1 MPIEALIYA
10 VVGLVAG
17 ALVTFLIIHLSRK
30 NKVSK
35 LEAQANEILQNAQ
48 TEERKI
54 LKEAELQSKRLLDSI
69 QKEEIERKKRLQ
81 DNENKQLQREKEV
94 EKKIAELH
102 KSEKDLAQELEKIR
116 QAEDLLMQKRRDA
129 EELLQ
134 KTSSLSP
141 AEAKELLL
149 QKVEQEH
156 QADLVAHIEKIVTE
170 AKSTAAEQVKNIL
183 AEAMQRYY
191 GESIAESTI
200 TTVPLPND
208 EMKGRIIGREG
219 RNINAFEKLS
229 GVDLIVDETPGAVIL
244 SGFDLIRR
252 YVAKLALE
260 RLVADGRIHPT
271 KIEETL
277 VKAKEDVAKMIKEFG
292 EKVVY
297 ELGITGLPAEVVK
310 LLGRLRFRTAY
321 GQNILKHAVEVAKLA
336 ASIATELGANVDIA
350 KRAGLLHDIGK
361 ALDQE
366 IDGDHC
372 EIGQEICRK
381 YHLPESIIGAIASHH
396 GKTSFTSIEGI
407 IVYIANLLSH
417 QRQGAQRDSLEQHI
431 QRMTNLEQTA
441 LAYQGVDQAFAIQA
455 GKELRII
462 VNPQE
467 ISDTEAYKLA
477 HELAKEVEK
486 SSGFTGEIKVNV
498 VRETRIIEY
507 AR

>member
-1 MPIEALIYA
+1 MPVQAIISALL
-10 VVGLVAG
+10 GLILG
-17 ALVTFLIIHLSRK
+17 IILTSFIVYFKRK
-30 NKVSK
+30 KKVSK
-35 LEAQANEILQNAQ
+35 LENQAKEILQKAQ
-48 TEERKI
+48 EEERKI
-54 LKEAELQSKRLLDSI
+54 LSDAEQQSKRMLDTLTR
-69 QKEEIERKKRLQ
+69 EDLERKKRLQ
-81 DNENKQLQREKEV
+81 EIESKHQKKEKELEEKTISLQQAERKIADDMSNIRLENDKLIEKQRE
-94 EKKIAELH
+94 AE
-102 KSEKDLAQELEKIR
+102 AV
-116 QAEDLLMQKRRDA
+116 
-129 EELLQ
+129 LQ
-134 KTSSLSP
+134 KISSLSP

-149 QKVEQEH
+149 KKIEEENQE
-156 QADLVAHIEKIVTE
+156 DLTQHLEKIIQQTKE
-170 AKSTAAEQVKNIL
+170 TAAEQVKNIL

-200 TTVPLPND
+200 TTVTLPND

-252 YVAKLALE
+252 YIAKLALE

-271 KIEETL
+271 KIEETIN
-277 VKAKEDVAKMIKEFG
+277 KAKEDVTKMIKEFG

-297 ELGITGLPAEVVK
+297 ELGITGLPGEVIK

-321 GQNILKHAVEVAKLA
+321 GQNILKHSVEVAKLSA
-336 ASIATELGANVDIA
+336 AIATELGANPDIA
-350 KRAGLLHDIGK
+350 KKAGLLHDIGK
-361 ALDQE
+361 AVDQE
-366 IDGDHC
+366 IDGDHS
-372 EIGQEICRK
+372 EIGQEIAKK
-381 YHLPESIIGAIASHH
+381 YHLPVEITNAILSHH
-396 GKTSFTSIEGI
+396 GTHPFTSIEGI

-417 QRQGAQRDSLEQHI
+417 QRQGAQRDNLEQHI

-441 LAYQGVDQAFAIQA
+441 LSFAGVEQAFAIQA

-462 VNPQE
+462 VNPAE
-467 ISDTEAYKLA
+467 VNDTEAYKLA
-477 HELAKEVEK
+477 HDLAKAAEK

>member
-10 VVGLVAG
+10 IVGLVSG
-17 ALVTFLIIHLSRK
+17 ALVTFIFNHLARK

-35 LEAQANEILQNAQ
+35 LEAKANEILQSAQ
-48 TEERKI
+48 EEERQI
-54 LKEAELQSKRLLDSI
+54 LKEAEQQSKRLLDSI
-69 QKEEIERKKRLQ
+69 QREESERKKRLQ
-81 DNENKQLQREKEV
+81 ESEQKHQQREKEI
-94 EKKIAELH
+94 EKKLADLH
-102 KSEKDLAQELEKIR
+102 KNEKELAQELEKLR
-116 QAEDLLMQKRRDA
+116 HEEELLTQKRRDA
-129 EELLQ
+129 EDLLQ

-141 AEAKELLL
+141 AEAKEILLR
-149 QKVEQEH
+149 KVEQEH
-156 QADLVAHIEKIVTE
+156 QADLVAHIEKMVSD
-170 AKSTAAEQVKNIL
+170 AKTNAAEQVKNIL

-244 SGFDLIRR
+244 SGFDLVRR
-252 YVAKLALE
+252 YIAKLALE

-271 KIEETL
+271 KIEETIQ
-277 VKAKEDVAKMIKEFG
+277 KAKEDVAKMIKEFG

-297 ELGITGLPAEVVK
+297 ELGITGLPTEIVK

-321 GQNILKHAVEVAKLA
+321 GQNVLKHSVEVAKLA
-336 ASIATELGANVDIA
+336 ALIATELGANVDIA

-366 IDGDHC
+366 IEGNHC

-381 YHLPESIIGAIASHH
+381 YHVSENIVQAIVSHH
-396 GKTSFTSIEGI
+396 GDVPFNSIEGI
-407 IVYIANLLSH
+407 IVYIANTLSH

-441 LAYQGVDQAFAIQA
+441 LAHEGVDQAFAIQA

-462 VNPQE
+462 VNPQM
-467 ISDTEAYKLA
+467 INDTEAYKLA

-486 SSGFTGEIKVNV
+486 TSGFTGEIKVNV